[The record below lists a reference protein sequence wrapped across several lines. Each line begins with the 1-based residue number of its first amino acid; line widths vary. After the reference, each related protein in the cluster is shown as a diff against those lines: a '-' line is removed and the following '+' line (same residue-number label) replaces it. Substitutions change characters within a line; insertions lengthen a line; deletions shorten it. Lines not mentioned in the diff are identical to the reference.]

1 MALNGRG
8 QSAGPRRRLHSSG
21 ARLSRVEQCREAPL
35 GGDGD
40 LARRASQ
47 HGRAERLFRR
57 CVLTQKR
64 HDLRPEPAA
73 GLHHEG
79 GELHVRAL
87 LGRVPLPLVLLALA
101 RGFASG
107 TSRAKRARLVKRA
120 RVGLRHVDVA
130 EHPLV
135 VIETGVK
142 PG

>member
-1 MALNGRG
+1 M
-8 QSAGPRRRLHSSG
+8 
-21 ARLSRVEQCREAPL
+21 
-35 GGDGD
+35 
-40 LARRASQ
+40 LA
-47 HGRAERLFRR
+47 
-57 CVLTQKR
+57 QKR
-64 HDLRPEPAA
+64 HDLRPKPAP
-73 GLHHEG
+73 GLHNEAR
-79 GELHVRAL
+79 ELHVRAL
-87 LGRVPLPLVLLALA
+87 LGWVPLPLVFLAIA